1 VTDAAASPRAFRRA
15 FTAVIVVLT
24 LVCGGLL
31 AVAGSQGP
39 RLVRTDVDPLAVVQQ
54 SRQRLVLAA
63 NRPLQP
69 VDASRIRMEPGADF
83 RVDTQ
88 ADRII
93 IDFARPLAY
102 DADYTVAIDDVRGVG
117 GGPASDL
124 RASFRTGD
132 PGMYVL
138 IRGGEQQADR
148 IVRQTVAGTGSGASD
163 VVFEATKIQEYAVV
177 GESLVVATL
186 EDDGTNGLVI
196 AALDGS
202 GQVPLPLPDRGTLQ
216 DLHAEDAGTT
226 VGFRFTSADGDR
238 FDDALMVDD
247 VASGAAPTPVVG
259 LDGRDLSVQAWGFVP
274 GRPQL
279 VAHGQDGDLFLVTV
293 DGSTPLVPLG
303 RHGTLGPFSADGTR
317 LAVTDPGSTT
327 EIDLRTAEQ
336 TTLPTET
343 HGARSRDRRRDPA
356 PGGRAR
362 RHRERRVRAR
372 GPGDP
377 HHRAHGHAQRPLRA
391 ARDRPGSRARR
402 QRRLPAERARHVG
415 DHAPRRARDRHR
427 DPQRRGLR
435 GHDRLTG
442 SRRSAVAWAD
452 RTTRRVRGRS
462 GTVTGS
468 DGLLA
473 VALSEARARRLR
485 TEAGR
490 RVEDATGDRPDAF
503 DARSTPAPGYAPLG
517 PRVPWWRRLRR

>member
-343 HGARSRDRRRDPA
+343 GGADLQYDGAISFVPGDDGAVLRVRTALDPA
-356 PGGRAR
+356 TGAATQRLVVVRDGTASDAYVPADPATRITGLTVTPNGRFALL
-362 RHRERRVRAR
+362 ETVPDPAR
-372 GPGDP
+372 GASDDYP
-377 HHRAHGHAQRPLRA
+377 RN
-391 ARDRPGSRARR
+391 ARDTS
-402 QRRLPAERARHVG
+402 V
-415 DHAPRRARDRHR
+415 
-427 DPQRRGLR
+427 
-435 GHDRLTG
+435 
-442 SRRSAVAWAD
+442 
-452 RTTRRVRGRS
+452 TTLLVELAT
-462 GTVTGS
+462 GTVTRS
-468 DGLLA
+468 
-473 VALSEARARRLR
+473 VAGFEV
-485 TEAGR
+485 TIG
-490 RVEDATGDRPDAF
+490 
-503 DARSTPAPGYAPLG
+503 
-517 PRVPWWRRLRR
+517 